1 MLFIKDNKI
10 VEHPDTF
17 TVERYVTVEVTIPS
31 HIDVNTGDH
40 TDTEI
45 LVPEHTTQGSIIQ
58 EFELPYN
65 ELTEGEIQI
74 LGYTLAPDQPE
85 YDPVW
90 QTCLW
95 ENNAWVVKSSE
106 AAIQR
111 DDGWTR
117 IRNIRNSLLDYTD
130 TLVTSYSDEGT
141 DIPQQL
147 KDDRQALRDFP
158 QTYMTGEIDDWV
170 QALATIKNFPI
181 FGTTSAETE
190 Q

>member
-10 VEHPDTF
+10 VEHPGTF
-17 TVERYVTVEVTIPS
+17 TVERYVTVEVTVPS
-31 HIDVNTGDH
+31 YIDVNTGDH

-111 DDGWTR
+111 DNAWT
-117 IRNIRNSLLDYTD
+117 NILEVRQELLDSTD
-130 TLVTSYSDEGT
+130 YIVNEYSTMSEEDV
-141 DIPQQL
+141 QAW
-147 KDDRQALRDFP
+147 KDYRQALRDIT
-158 QTYMTGEIDDWV
+158 QYKTGEIDDWMTAV
-170 QALATIKNFPI
+170 IPDSPDTAAYKENIN
-181 FGTTSAETE
+181 ER
-190 Q
+190 